1 MVWAFLSDLKTINNK
16 QMKISLFFTGKTSFD
31 FIEKGITEYEKRI
44 KRYVNFEIKIIKDV
58 KVGKKMPPGVLKKK
72 EGEHILKELKDSD
85 FLILLDEKG
94 KQYTSREFA
103 KFIENNTITGTKRLV
118 FVVGGAFGFSEAVYK
133 RANSKLS
140 LSKMTFSHQPIRLLF
155 AEQLYRA
162 FTIIK
167 GEPYHND

>member
-1 MVWAFLSDLKTINNK
+1 
-16 QMKISLFFTGKTSFD
+16 MKVTLVFTGKTSFD
-31 FIEKGITEYEKRI
+31 YLEKGIAEYEKRI
-44 KRYVNFEIKIIKDV
+44 KRYIDFEIKIIKDLKASKSMPANIV
-58 KVGKKMPPGVLKKK
+58 KLK
-72 EGEHILKELKDSD
+72 EGETILKQIKQTD

-103 KFIENNTITGTKRLV
+103 KFIDNKIVTGVKNLM
-118 FVVGGAFGFSEAVYK
+118 FVVGGAYGFSEEMYK
-133 RANSKLS
+133 RANGKLS

-162 FTIIK
+162 FTIIN